1 MRRQA
6 IIENFRRRNS
16 VFGPLENA
24 GIIDAVC
31 KVHSVDANF
40 KADWPDPS
48 GKWLS
53 EYLLNLDRAANGRG
67 QLLGTTV
74 VPNNTNLQFDSHHL
88 KWNIL
93 TLFQK
98 HFTTQRINIY
108 I

>member
-67 QLLGTTV
+67 QLLGATV
-74 VPNNTNLQFDSHHL
+74 VPNTTNLQFDSLHL
-88 KWNIL
+88 QDFIL
-93 TLFQK
+93 TFFQE
-98 HFTTQRINIY
+98 HFTTQRINTKY
-108 I
+108 